1 MKIIGPKNK
10 STVCSPDL
18 RQWIPTTFDNFLTEL
33 DHVAQSC
40 ESADPATLL
49 YRGQTNYEW
58 PLDST
63 FVRESIQHLFRVTQ
77 YEALSKQ
84 IRQSESFHRAIS
96 SLFLLKF
103 GTLCNPSTGAAE
115 AEKSHGI
122 DPWFELLKNLQQYPE
137 KDSFINGTFLIDWSR
152 KKEIAL
158 YFATHEGK
166 SIERRIGDNH
176 GALWVFDA
184 AATGETLQVNK
195 LGEIL
200 KLMTCQAYLKCK
212 KTFPLIY
219 HPQFQSHQP
228 RATNQMPVYI
238 AQMDF
243 RYDIA
248 DIWASYEIQKKK
260 KVFITLL
267 LTENLKRESAR
278 YLESNGITEEVI
290 YPLE

>member
-1 MKIIGPKNK
+1 MKITEPKNK

-40 ESADPATLL
+40 ESADPATL

-63 FVRESIQHLFRVTQ
+63 FVRESIQHLFGLTQ
-77 YEALSKQ
+77 YETLSKQ
-84 IRQSESFHRAIS
+84 IRQSESFHRAIT

-103 GTLCNPSTGAAE
+103 GTLWKPSKEAIE
-115 AEKSHGI
+115 AEESHGI

-137 KDSFINGTFLIDWSR
+137 KDSFINGTFLIDWSGR
-152 KKEIAL
+152 KEIAL

-166 SIERRIGDNH
+166 GIERRISDNH
-176 GALWVFDA
+176 GALWVCDA
-184 AATGETLQVNK
+184 VATGKTLQVNK
-195 LGEIL
+195 LSEIF
-200 KLMTCQAYLKCK
+200 KLMTSRACLKCK

-228 RATNQMPVYI
+228 RATNQMPVYVS
-238 AQMDF
+238 QMDF

-248 DIWASYEIQKKK
+248 DIWASYEIKKKK
-260 KVFITLL
+260 KVFITLI

-278 YLESNGITEEVI
+278 YLELNGITEEVV
-290 YPLE
+290 YPC